1 MFCEYILILLRNFM
15 EHDLIIKNG
24 NIIDGTGSEGYSAD
38 IAIKDG
44 VITEIGEVNGEG
56 SEVIDAEGMTVS
68 PGFVDIHTHLDAQIG
83 WDPEMTP
90 ICWHGVTTA
99 LIGNCG
105 LTFAPCKPE
114 DVEVLAGMMETV
126 EDIPKQAIL
135 SGLPWNWEHYGEY
148 LDMLEELKPS
158 LNVAGLVGHSA
169 IRYYVMGDRS
179 FDEQATEAEKQQMAE
194 IVDKAMKDGAV
205 GFSTNRYE
213 PHKAPDGRSIP
224 GTFAECSEL
233 VEIAKVVGPK
243 DGLMQLVGADA
254 EVMKSVAETEG
265 SRVLFSYGC
274 SGEEGSGAKAAKH
287 LDEMNLDGRNIT
299 ATSHTRGSGY
309 MFGLQSGIPIQGPTW
324 DELREKGFAA
334 RLEAINDE
342 TFCEALVAEAR
353 EPKSCPIPLQK
364 VYFLGLD
371 EMPDHNSAQ
380 NLIELSKSASEHWS
394 ETFLRLSR
402 ESNGRG
408 LFNWRMFGTNLK
420 EQGDLFG
427 SENLIPGL
435 GDVGAHV
442 SQIMDGGWASF
453 ILSYYVR
460 EKGVFTLPQAIKRM
474 TADPAAVI
482 GLKDRGILKAGM
494 KADINVFN
502 PKEVTE
508 LQPLLVNDFPGEA
521 PRYIQ
526 KSKGFKATIVNGSVN
541 VLDGEPTG
549 ARAGQILRH

>member
-1 MFCEYILILLRNFM
+1 M

-24 NIIDGTGSEGYSAD
+24 NIVDGTGSAAYAGD
-38 IAIKDG
+38 IAIKNG
-44 VITEIGEVNGEG
+44 VITEIGQVSGDAN
-56 SEVIDAEGMTVS
+56 EVIDAEGMTVS

-105 LTFAPCKPE
+105 LTFAPCKPD
-114 DVEVLAGMMETV
+114 DVEMLAGMMETV

-135 SGLPWNWEHYGEY
+135 SGLSWNWEHYGQY

-169 IRYYVMGDRS
+169 VRYYVMGDRS
-179 FDEQATEAEKQQMAE
+179 FEEQATASEKQEMAE

-213 PHKAPDGRSIP
+213 PHKAPDGRAIP
-224 GTFAECSEL
+224 GTYAECSEL
-233 VEIAKVVGPK
+233 VEIAKVVGPR

-254 EVMKSVAETEG
+254 EVMKSIAETEG
-265 SRVLFSYGC
+265 SRVLFSFGC
-274 SGEEGSGAKAAKH
+274 SGEEGSGAKAAIH

-299 ATSHTRGSGY
+299 ATTHTRGSGY
-309 MFGLQSGIPIQGPTW
+309 MFGLQSGIPMQGPTW
-324 DELREKGFAA
+324 DQLREKGFEA
-334 RLEAINDE
+334 RLEAINNE
-342 TFCEALVAEAR
+342 SFCKALVTEAR

-364 VYFLGLD
+364 VFFLGLN
-371 EMPDHNSAQ
+371 EMPDHDSAQ
-380 NLIELSKSASEHWS
+380 NLIELSKAASEHWS

-402 ESNGRG
+402 DSKGRG

-420 EQGDLFG
+420 EQADLFG

-482 GLKDRGILKAGM
+482 GLKDRGVLKEGM

-502 PKEVTE
+502 PIEVTE

-526 KSKGFKATIVNGSVN
+526 KSRGFKATLVNGKVN
-541 VLDGEPTG
+541 VLNGEPTG

>member
-1 MFCEYILILLRNFM
+1 MEYDLL
-15 EHDLIIKNG
+15 IKNG
-24 NIIDGTGSEGYSAD
+24 TIVDGTGNDSFEGD
-38 IAIKDG
+38 IAVHDGEIK
-44 VITEIGEVNGEG
+44 EIGSIESSAKET
-56 SEVIDAEGMTVS
+56 IDAEGKTVT

-135 SGLPWNWEHYGEY
+135 SGLSWNWEHYGQY
-148 LDMLEELKPS
+148 LDTLEELKPS

-169 IRYYVMGDRS
+169 VRYYVMGDRS
-179 FDEQATEAEKQQMAE
+179 FDDQATEAEKQQMVE
-194 IVDKAMKDGAV
+194 IVEKAMKDGAV

-213 PHKAPDGRSIP
+213 PHKAPDGRPIP

-233 VEIAKVVGPK
+233 VEIAKVVGPR
-243 DGLMQLVGADA
+243 DGLMQLVGADF

-274 SGEEGSGAKAAKH
+274 SGEEGSGAMAAKH
-287 LDEMNLDGRNIT
+287 LNEMNLEGRNIT
-299 ATSHTRGSGY
+299 AISHTRGSGF

-324 DELREKGFAA
+324 DELREKDFNA
-334 RLEAINDE
+334 RLEAINNE
-342 TFCEALVAEAR
+342 TFCKALVAEAR
-353 EPKSCPIPLQK
+353 ESKSCHIPLQK

-371 EMPDHNSAQ
+371 EIPDHNSAQ

-402 ESNGRG
+402 DSQGRG
-408 LFNWRMFGTNLK
+408 LFNWRMFGGNLK
-420 EQGDLFG
+420 EQGDLFA
-427 SENLIPGL
+427 SEHLIPGL

-453 ILSYYVR
+453 ILSHYVR
-460 EKGVFTLPQAIKRM
+460 KTGVFTLPQAIKRM

-482 GLKDRGILKAGM
+482 GLNDRGILKAGM

-502 PKEVTE
+502 PEEVTE
-508 LQPLLVNDFPGEA
+508 LQPVLVNDFPGDA

-526 KSKGFKATIVNGSVN
+526 KSRGFKATIVNGQVN

-549 ARAGQILRH
+549 ARAGQVLRH

>member
-1 MFCEYILILLRNFM
+1 MQ
-15 EHDLIIKNG
+15 HDLIIKNG
-24 NIIDGTGSEGYSAD
+24 NVIDGSGSDSFSAD
-38 IAIKDG
+38 IAVKDG
-44 VITEIGEVNGEG
+44 IITEIGQIDGEAA
-56 SEVIDAEGMTVS
+56 EIIDAEGMTVS

-83 WDPEMTP
+83 GDPEMTP

-179 FDEQATEAEKQQMAE
+179 FDEPATEAEKQQMAE
-194 IVDKAMKDGAV
+194 IVEKAMKDGAV

-224 GTFAECSEL
+224 GTFAECAEL

-299 ATSHTRGSGY
+299 ATTHTRGSGF

-324 DELREKGFAA
+324 DELREKGFEA
-334 RLEAINDE
+334 RLEAINNK

-364 VYFLGLD
+364 VYFLGFD

-453 ILSYYVR
+453 ILSHYVR

-482 GLKDRGILKAGM
+482 GLKDRGVLKVGM

-502 PKEVTE
+502 PEEVTE

-526 KSKGFKATIVNGSVN
+526 KSKGFKATIVNGSIN

-549 ARAGQILRH
+549 ARAGQVLRH

>member
-1 MFCEYILILLRNFM
+1 M
-15 EHDLIIKNG
+15 
-24 NIIDGTGSEGYSAD
+24 
-38 IAIKDG
+38 
-44 VITEIGEVNGEG
+44 
-56 SEVIDAEGMTVS
+56 
-68 PGFVDIHTHLDAQIG
+68 QI
-83 WDPEMTP
+83 
-90 ICWHGVTTA
+90 
-99 LIGNCG
+99 
-105 LTFAPCKPE
+105 
-114 DVEVLAGMMETV
+114 
-126 EDIPKQAIL
+126 
-135 SGLPWNWEHYGEY
+135 
-148 LDMLEELKPS
+148 
-158 LNVAGLVGHSA
+158 
-169 IRYYVMGDRS
+169 
-179 FDEQATEAEKQQMAE
+179 
-194 IVDKAMKDGAV
+194 
-205 GFSTNRYE
+205 
-213 PHKAPDGRSIP
+213 
-224 GTFAECSEL
+224 
-233 VEIAKVVGPK
+233 
-243 DGLMQLVGADA
+243 VGADA

-324 DELREKGFAA
+324 DELREKGFSA

-420 EQGDLFG
+420 EQGDLFN

-453 ILSYYVR
+453 ILSHYVR

-549 ARAGQILRH
+549 ARAGQVLRH

>member
-1 MFCEYILILLRNFM
+1 
-15 EHDLIIKNG
+15 
-24 NIIDGTGSEGYSAD
+24 
-38 IAIKDG
+38 
-44 VITEIGEVNGEG
+44 
-56 SEVIDAEGMTVS
+56 
-68 PGFVDIHTHLDAQIG
+68 
-83 WDPEMTP
+83 
-90 ICWHGVTTA
+90 
-99 LIGNCG
+99 
-105 LTFAPCKPE
+105 
-114 DVEVLAGMMETV
+114 MMETV

-194 IVDKAMKDGAV
+194 IVEKAMKDGAV

-224 GTFAECSEL
+224 GTFAECAEL

-299 ATSHTRGSGY
+299 ATTHTRGSGY
-309 MFGLQSGIPIQGPTW
+309 MFGLQSGIPIQGPKW
-324 DELREKGFAA
+324 DELREKGFEA
-334 RLEAINDE
+334 RLEAINNE

-364 VYFLGLD
+364 VYFLGFD

-453 ILSYYVR
+453 ILSHYVR

-482 GLKDRGILKAGM
+482 GLKDRGVLKAGM

-502 PKEVTE
+502 PEEVTE

-526 KSKGFKATIVNGSVN
+526 KSKGFKATIVNGSIN

-549 ARAGQILRH
+549 ARAGQVLRH

>member
-1 MFCEYILILLRNFM
+1 MEY
-15 EHDLIIKNG
+15 DLIIKNG
-24 NIIDGTGSEGYSAD
+24 NIVDGTGSSAYAGD

-44 VITEIGEVNGEG
+44 VITAIGQISGDAN
-56 SEVIDAEGMTVS
+56 EVIDAEGMTVS

-105 LTFAPCKPE
+105 LTFAPCKPD
-114 DVEVLAGMMETV
+114 DVEILAGMMETV

-135 SGLPWNWEHYGEY
+135 SGLSWDWEHYGQY

-169 IRYYVMGDRS
+169 VRYYVMGDRS
-179 FDEQATEAEKQQMAE
+179 FEEQATEAEKQEMAD
-194 IVDKAMKDGAV
+194 IVEKAMKDGAV

-213 PHKAPDGRSIP
+213 PHKAPDGRAIP
-224 GTFAECSEL
+224 GTYAECSEL
-233 VEIAKVVGPK
+233 VEIAKVVGPR

-254 EVMKSVAETEG
+254 EVMKSIAETEG

-274 SGEEGSGAKAAKH
+274 SGEEGSGAIAAMH

-299 ATSHTRGSGY
+299 ATTHTRGSGY
-309 MFGLQSGIPIQGPTW
+309 MFGLQSGIPMQGPTW
-324 DELREKGFAA
+324 DKLREKGFEA
-334 RLEAINDE
+334 RLEAINNE
-342 TFCEALVAEAR
+342 SFCNDLVAEAR

-364 VYFLGLD
+364 VFFLGLN
-371 EMPDHNSAQ
+371 EMPDHDSAQ
-380 NLIELSKSASEHWS
+380 NLIELSKAASEHWS

-402 ESNGRG
+402 DSKGRG

-420 EQGDLFG
+420 EQADLFG

-453 ILSYYVR
+453 ILSHYVR

-482 GLKDRGILKAGM
+482 GLKDRGILKEGM

-502 PKEVTE
+502 PSEVTE
-508 LQPLLVNDFPGEA
+508 LQPLLVNDFPGKA

-526 KSKGFKATIVNGSVN
+526 KSLGFKATLVNGKVN
-541 VLDGEPTG
+541 VLNGEPTG